1 MLYRD
6 VQLFSQEM
14 RDQLTIFQFIFR
26 NFMASMPEE
35 TARKTFSDMQL
46 WCVSSEELLEG
57 ILHESGTTPD
67 SDDDAFDEVLDTLAG
82 QIQEV
87 RADLADQLREIMQP

>member
-6 VQLFSQEM
+6 VQRFSQEM

-26 NFMASMPEE
+26 KFMASVPEE
-35 TARKTFSDMQL
+35 GARKTYSDMQL
-46 WCVSSEELLEG
+46 WCVSSQEMLEG
-57 ILHESGTTPD
+57 ILLESGRTPD
-67 SDDDAFDEVLDTLAG
+67 TDDDAFDEVLDTLAG

-87 RADLADQLREIMQP
+87 RADLAHQLREILQP